1 MVSMTAYLD
10 DFGKIRVW
18 INRNFYGGRSDSFYI
33 VGDHGFCAELIVMSV
48 QDHDSQIRYELTGP
62 AGLEFGRR
70 YFVRES
76 HGLCVPLVFRMIVN
90 TKQFATR
97 FAYSG
102 NDLGPVYHREY
113 TDFAVWAP
121 TANEILLK
129 LHHNDT
135 TEIHAMRRTDKG
147 VFRLRIYGDLK
158 RDTYTYLIDCNGS
171 LQETID
177 PYAYSSTG
185 NAMESAVIDLNE
197 IAEIHDYTLTSEV
210 TGTDAVIYE
219 TSVRDMTSSP
229 LSGTKTH
236 GTFAALSEENTV
248 YGDLPTGM
256 SYLASLGV
264 THIQLLPVMDFITV
278 DEFHPEK
285 NYNWGYDP
293 IQFMVPEGSYSSD
306 PDDPYARIK
315 ELRKLV
321 CTFHKHGLRVNL
333 DVVFNHMYGV
343 EVSAFHK
350 LVPYYYFRY
359 NENAYLSN
367 GTYCGNDFASEK
379 IMARRYI
386 LHVIRCLMKIYSVD
400 GFRFDLMGILDIE
413 TMNAVLETARSIK
426 PDAMI
431 YGEGW
436 DMPTILP
443 SDMKASI
450 ANQAKMPGIGHFND
464 FFRDIIKGKTSDD
477 QKYEKGYV
485 TGDLV
490 MAFGSLSALSANVLG
505 DPYYKRFEHP
515 VQSINALETHDNN
528 TLWDKMHACCANE
541 DRRTRQLRQKMMIA
555 VTMVAQGIPFLHGGM
570 EFCGTKNDNSNSY
583 NAGDDINR
591 MDWQRAEINR
601 GIIEYTKRCIALR
614 RKYRAFRLTNA
625 RQIEQ
630 FVRLSVAEGGI
641 VFYDITCGDPATGTQ
656 MVRVLINPG
665 MVEKTYS
672 FEPGWHVV
680 FDADGREA
688 KEDSSTVDV
697 PALSVIVC
705 TR

>member
-1 MVSMTAYLD
+1 MASMYAYLD

-18 INRNFYGGRSDSFYI
+18 INRNFYGGRSDTFYI
-33 VGDHGFCAELIVMSV
+33 VSDHGYCSELIVVSV

-76 HGLCVPLVFRMIVN
+76 HGLCVPLVFRLIVN
-90 TKQFATR
+90 TAQFASR
-97 FAYSG
+97 FAYHG
-102 NDLGPVYHREY
+102 NDLGPVYHKEY

-129 LHHNDT
+129 LRHNDT
-135 TEIHAMRRTDKG
+135 VEVHSMKRTDKG
-147 VFRLRIYGDLK
+147 VYRLRIYGDLK
-158 RDTYTYLIDCNGS
+158 RDTYTYIVDCNGYM
-171 LQETID
+171 QETID
-177 PYAYSSTG
+177 PYAYSSNG

-197 IAEIHDYTLTSEV
+197 IMQIRDHDLPDTMAP
-210 TGTDAVIYE
+210 TDAIIYE
-219 TSVRDMTSSP
+219 ASVRDMTSSP
-229 LSGTKTH
+229 LSGTRTH

-248 YGDLPTGM
+248 YGNMPTGLN
-256 SYLASLGV
+256 YLTSLGV

-293 IQFMVPEGSYSSD
+293 IQYMVPEGSYSSD
-306 PDDPYARIK
+306 PDDPYARVR
-315 ELRKLV
+315 ELRELV
-321 CTFHKHGLRVNL
+321 CTLHKHGLRVNL

-343 EVSAFHK
+343 EVSAFHR

-367 GTYCGNDFASEK
+367 GTFCGNDFASEK

-386 LHVIRCLMKIYSVD
+386 LHVIESLMKVYCVD
-400 GFRFDLMGILDIE
+400 GFRFDLMGILDID
-413 TMNAVLETARSIK
+413 TMNEIMETARKIK

-443 SDMKASI
+443 ADMKAMI

-477 QKYEKGYV
+477 QKYEKGYA
-485 TGDLV
+485 TGDLAK
-490 MAFGSLSALSANVLG
+490 AFGSLSALSANVLG
-505 DPYYKRFEHP
+505 DPYYKRFSSP
-515 VQSINALETHDNN
+515 CQSINGLETHDNN
-528 TLWDKMHACCANE
+528 TLWDKMHACCGNE
-541 DRRTRQLRQKMMIA
+541 DRTTRQKRHKMMLA
-555 VTMVAQGIPFLHGGM
+555 VTMAAQGIPFLHAGI

-601 GIIEYTKRCIALR
+601 DIIEYTKKCISMR
-614 RKYRAFRLTNA
+614 RKYRAFRLTGA
-625 RQIEQ
+625 KQIEQ

-641 VFYDITCGDPATGTQ
+641 AFYDITCGDPATDTQ
-656 MVRVLINPG
+656 MVRVMINPG
-665 MVEKTYS
+665 MVDKTYP
-672 FEPGWHVV
+672 FEPGWRIILDENGHEKP
-680 FDADGREA
+680 ADGEVR
-688 KEDSSTVDV
+688 V

-705 TR
+705 AR